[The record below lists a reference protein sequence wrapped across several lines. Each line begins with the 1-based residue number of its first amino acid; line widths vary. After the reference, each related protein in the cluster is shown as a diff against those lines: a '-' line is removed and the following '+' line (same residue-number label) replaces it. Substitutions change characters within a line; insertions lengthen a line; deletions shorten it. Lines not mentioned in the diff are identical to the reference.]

1 LLGLHG
7 LLPTGEQETV
17 EKKLEIAMAQLNAK
31 VTALEKCNYLL
42 TLQDSDEALFH
53 SMIDM
58 NRRET
63 IPFLDTPVMGSVCLE
78 WSQLYRQR
86 YSPRGLNISVKHMD
100 RIRLILHNYPNRE
113 IKVIVLTDG
122 ENINGFGDLGVN
134 ARGIPIGKLALY
146 TACAGIHPE
155 QVLPVTIDVGS
166 DSNSVLSDPAYIGIR
181 QRRDRSENYYKL
193 IDEFVSAAQKTYG
206 RTVLFDFEGFSKT
219 NADRLFQ
226 KYRSNATVMIEN
238 KGVTGAM
245 ALGGLLA
252 SNHLTGKNKLAEH
265 RFLFL
270 GAGEAGTG
278 IADLIASTIVQ
289 QSPERNLKGAKERS
303 FFVDSKGMV
312 CSERKNLEHHK
323 LPFAHDLKTLLG
335 YNGPG
340 FVYLFVSVSLSLP
353 LIFLLFLSSFFSHSS
368 FLALCSSGCGQTH
381 SDHRSECSGRRL
393 HQKDHQEDESFQ

>member
-1 LLGLHG
+1 
-7 LLPTGEQETV
+7 
-17 EKKLEIAMAQLNAK
+17 M
-31 VTALEKCNYLL
+31 Y
-42 TLQDSDEALFH
+42 
-53 SMIDM
+53 
-58 NRRET
+58 RERC
-63 IPFLDTPVMGSVCLE
+63 S
-78 WSQLYRQR
+78 S
-86 YSPRGLNISVKHMD
+86 RGLYLSVKYLG
-100 RIRLILHNYPNRE
+100 RIESILRNYPNKD

-122 ENINGFGDLGVN
+122 ERILGLGDLRAN
-134 ARGIPIGKLALY
+134 AMGIPISLY
-146 TACAGIHPE
+146 TSLSGIQPE
-155 QVLPVTIDVGS
+155 QVLPVMIDVGS
-166 DSNSVLSDPAYIGIR
+166 DSDFILSDPAYIGIR
-181 QRRDRSENYYKL
+181 QRRDRSDNYDKL
-193 IDEFVSAAQKTYG
+193 IEEFISAAQKTYG

-252 SNHLTGKNKLAEH
+252 SNQLTGKNKLAEH

-270 GAGEAGTG
+270 GAGEAGSG

-303 FFVDSKGMV
+303 FLVDSKGMV

-323 LPFAHDLKTLLG
+323 LPFAHDLG

-340 FVYLFVSVSLSLP
+340 FVINLFLSLFLP

-368 FLALCSSGCGQTH
+368 FLAL
-381 SDHRSECSGRRL
+381 
-393 HQKDHQEDESFQ
+393 